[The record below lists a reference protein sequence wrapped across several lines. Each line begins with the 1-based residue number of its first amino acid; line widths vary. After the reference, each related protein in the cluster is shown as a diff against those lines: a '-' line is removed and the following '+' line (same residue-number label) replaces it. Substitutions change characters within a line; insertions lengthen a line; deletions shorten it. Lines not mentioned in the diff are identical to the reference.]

1 MVVMSKQVSFSMLE
15 IYNEQIRD
23 LLNKRKT
30 PPGGLKLKESSTKGF
45 YGDVKMHTC
54 RKHKVLVQ

>member
-1 MVVMSKQVSFSMLE
+1 MLE